1 MVKYLKSSVIRR
13 THIALCDII
22 NNVFS
27 WKTCNDAGLACAV
40 VAAYH
45 ALHRVVL
52 TFEFKFI
59 SFILYHPKIKLIFTV
74 HQVDVILYVLHDIV
88 VQVYSLLLVLSYCP
102 SEQYIR
108 MKDVFLV

>member
-1 MVKYLKSSVIRR
+1 MKNLQLCRFGLRR
-13 THIALCDII
+13 SGGISCTA
-22 NNVFS
+22 
-27 WKTCNDAGLACAV
+27 CNA
-40 VAAYH
+40 

-74 HQVDVILYVLHDIV
+74 HQVDVVLYVLHDIV